1 MAKIGNITIIDGGS
15 ADGQA
20 DGGAVNV
27 ARYTV
32 GAMKAVNDSLKD
44 TLGFDMT
51 EVMRANTFEGKTT
64 QKLTVDV
71 NQLPPSPD
79 KEKSE

>member
-1 MAKIGNITIIDGGS
+1 
-15 ADGQA
+15 
-20 DGGAVNV
+20 
-27 ARYTV
+27 
-32 GAMKAVNDSLKD
+32 MKAVNDSLKD

-71 NQLPPSPD
+71 NQLPSSPD